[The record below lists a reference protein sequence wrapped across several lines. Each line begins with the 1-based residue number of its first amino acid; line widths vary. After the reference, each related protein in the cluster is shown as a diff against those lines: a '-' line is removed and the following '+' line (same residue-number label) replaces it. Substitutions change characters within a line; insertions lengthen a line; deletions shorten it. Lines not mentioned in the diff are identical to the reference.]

1 MNSSKIENEIENLAL
16 KFLELND
23 FPKRQIRQD
32 SNITVKDQ
40 DIFRGQS
47 SNSLLHSRTRSKILS
62 IVSNN
67 VVLAEYSLDFLQNKK
82 VTLYQVPQKFIDD
95 SDDVAEESDEG
106 GLNED
111 EKEILTFELDYGNI
125 YDIIKEFYSPLM
137 KIIKNIDNI
146 SKANIS
152 NIEIFLNRESVFEIA
167 NYNGFEH
174 FKMLEMITIGFL
186 IYLYQIKLN
195 LYFDFSTAMPCEDVA
210 EIYKLI
216 VICVMSLYDSL
227 MGILLFNANIK
238 NLNKQSEEE
247 KKITNEDLCIEY
259 MRNYYKNSFKPS
271 NEQIENK
278 LSDNFYNIKDNLIK
292 LTEIVINYL
301 YQSVNN
307 VSVSAFSAEFVDEIS
322 YFEKLILLLKEN
334 KEDVSYSEIKND
346 VKKSFDV
353 VINLLNQSKISFPYL
368 PPINAQRYKYTL
380 VVDLDETLVHYVE
393 EETKAYVQVRPF
405 ADYFLSEMGKY
416 FEIVIFTAAAEDYAD
431 LVLKELDKKNNISYR
446 LYRKH
451 TEQKNG
457 VFLKDLS
464 KLGRDITKVCII
476 DNNRENFDLQPEN
489 GLHISSFLGEQ
500 NDTELFLLSK
510 DLLMIINDDKDDIR
524 KRLDVIRKKME
535 ARYISKEN
543 GNANE

>member
-23 FPKRQIRQD
+23 FPKHQIRQD
-32 SNITVKDQ
+32 SNITIKDQ
-40 DIFRGQS
+40 DIFRSQS

-62 IVSNN
+62 IISNN

-82 VTLYQVPQKFIDD
+82 VTLYQVPQKIIDD
-95 SDDVAEESDEG
+95 SDEVAEESDED
-106 GLNED
+106 D

-125 YDIIKEFYSPLM
+125 YDLIKEFYSPLM
-137 KIIKNIDNI
+137 KIMKNIDNI

-152 NIEIFLNRESVFEIA
+152 NIEIVLNRESVFEIA

-195 LYFDFSTAMPCEDVA
+195 LYFDFCTAMPCEDVA

-238 NLNKQSEEE
+238 NLNKQNEEE

-334 KEDVSYSEIKND
+334 KEDVSYTEIKNE

-368 PPINAQRYKYTL
+368 PPINSQRYKYTL

-510 DLLMIINDDKDDIR
+510 DLLMIINDDKEDIR
-524 KRLDVIRKKME
+524 NRLEVIRKKME
-535 ARYISKEN
+535 ARYASKTN
-543 GNANE
+543 GNADE

>member
-23 FPKRQIRQD
+23 FPKRQIRQE
-32 SNITVKDQ
+32 SNITIKDQ

-62 IVSNN
+62 IISNN

-82 VTLYQVPQKFIDD
+82 VTLYQVPQKIIDD
-95 SDDVAEESDEG
+95 SDEVAEESDED
-106 GLNED
+106 D

-125 YDIIKEFYSPLM
+125 YDLIKEFYSPLM
-137 KIIKNIDNI
+137 KIMKNIDNI

-152 NIEIFLNRESVFEIA
+152 NIEIVLNRESVFEIA

-195 LYFDFSTAMPCEDVA
+195 LYFDFCTAMPCEDVA

-238 NLNKQSEEE
+238 NLNKQNEEE

-334 KEDVSYSEIKND
+334 KEDVSYTEIKNE
-346 VKKSFDV
+346 VKKNFDV

-368 PPINAQRYKYTL
+368 PPINSQRYKYTL

-416 FEIVIFTAAAEDYAD
+416 FEIVIFSAAAEDYAD
-431 LVLKELDKKNNISYR
+431 LVLTELDKKNNISYR

-510 DLLMIINDDKDDIR
+510 DLLMIINDDKEDIR
-524 KRLDVIRKKME
+524 NRLEVIRKKME
-535 ARYISKEN
+535 ARYASKTN
-543 GNANE
+543 GNADE

>member
-23 FPKRQIRQD
+23 FPKRQIRQE
-32 SNITVKDQ
+32 SNITIKDQ

-62 IVSNN
+62 IISNN

-82 VTLYQVPQKFIDD
+82 VTLYQVPQKIIDD
-95 SDDVAEESDEG
+95 SDEVAEESDED
-106 GLNED
+106 D

-125 YDIIKEFYSPLM
+125 YDLIKEFYSPLM
-137 KIIKNIDNI
+137 KIMKNIDNI

-152 NIEIFLNRESVFEIA
+152 NIEIVLNRESVFEIA

-195 LYFDFSTAMPCEDVA
+195 LYFDFCTAMPCEDVA

-238 NLNKQSEEE
+238 NLNKQNEEE

-334 KEDVSYSEIKND
+334 KEDVSYTEIKNE
-346 VKKSFDV
+346 VKKNFDV

-368 PPINAQRYKYTL
+368 PPINSQRYKYTL

-510 DLLMIINDDKDDIR
+510 DLLMIINDDKEDIR
-524 KRLDVIRKKME
+524 NRLEVIRKKME
-535 ARYISKEN
+535 ARYASMTN
-543 GNANE
+543 GNADE

>member
-23 FPKRQIRQD
+23 FPKRQIRQE
-32 SNITVKDQ
+32 SNITIKDQ

-62 IVSNN
+62 IISNN

-82 VTLYQVPQKFIDD
+82 VTLYQVPQKIIDD
-95 SDDVAEESDEG
+95 SDEVAEESDED
-106 GLNED
+106 D

-125 YDIIKEFYSPLM
+125 YDLIKEFYSPLM
-137 KIIKNIDNI
+137 KIMKNIDNI

-152 NIEIFLNRESVFEIA
+152 NIEIVLNRESVFEIA

-195 LYFDFSTAMPCEDVA
+195 LYFDFCTAMPCEDVA

-238 NLNKQSEEE
+238 NLNKQNEEE

-301 YQSVNN
+301 YQSVNH

-334 KEDVSYSEIKND
+334 KEDVSYTEIKNE

-368 PPINAQRYKYTL
+368 PPINSQRYKYTL

-510 DLLMIINDDKDDIR
+510 DLLMIINDDKEDIR
-524 KRLDVIRKKME
+524 NRLEVIRKKME
-535 ARYISKEN
+535 ARYASKTN
-543 GNANE
+543 GNADE

>member
-23 FPKRQIRQD
+23 FPKRQIRQE
-32 SNITVKDQ
+32 SNITIKDQ

-47 SNSLLHSRTRSKILS
+47 SNSLLHSRTRSTILS
-62 IVSNN
+62 IISNN

-82 VTLYQVPQKFIDD
+82 VTLYQVPQKIIDD
-95 SDDVAEESDEG
+95 SDEVAEESDED
-106 GLNED
+106 D

-125 YDIIKEFYSPLM
+125 YDLIKEFYSPLM
-137 KIIKNIDNI
+137 KIMKNIDNI

-152 NIEIFLNRESVFEIA
+152 NIEIVLNRESVFEIA

-195 LYFDFSTAMPCEDVA
+195 LYFDFCTAMPCEDVA

-238 NLNKQSEEE
+238 NLNKQNEEE

-334 KEDVSYSEIKND
+334 KEDVSYTEIKNE

-368 PPINAQRYKYTL
+368 PPINSQRYKYTL

-431 LVLKELDKKNNISYR
+431 LVLKELDK
-446 LYRKH
+446 
-451 TEQKNG
+451 
-457 VFLKDLS
+457 
-464 KLGRDITKVCII
+464 
-476 DNNRENFDLQPEN
+476 
-489 GLHISSFLGEQ
+489 
-500 NDTELFLLSK
+500 
-510 DLLMIINDDKDDIR
+510 
-524 KRLDVIRKKME
+524 
-535 ARYISKEN
+535 
-543 GNANE
+543 

>member
-32 SNITVKDQ
+32 SNITIKDQ
-40 DIFRGQS
+40 DIFRSQS

-62 IVSNN
+62 IISNN

-82 VTLYQVPQKFIDD
+82 VTLYQVPQKIIDD
-95 SDDVAEESDEG
+95 SDEVAEESDED
-106 GLNED
+106 D

-125 YDIIKEFYSPLM
+125 YDLIKEFYSPLM
-137 KIIKNIDNI
+137 KIMKNIDNI

-152 NIEIFLNRESVFEIA
+152 NIEIVLNRESVFEIA

-195 LYFDFSTAMPCEDVA
+195 LYFDFCTAMPCEDVA

-238 NLNKQSEEE
+238 NLNKQNEEE

-334 KEDVSYSEIKND
+334 KEDVSYTEIKNE

-368 PPINAQRYKYTL
+368 PPINSQRYKYTL

-510 DLLMIINDDKDDIR
+510 DLLMIINDDKEDIR
-524 KRLDVIRKKME
+524 NRLEVIRKKME
-535 ARYISKEN
+535 ARYASKTN
-543 GNANE
+543 GNADE

>member
-23 FPKRQIRQD
+23 FPKRQIRQE
-32 SNITVKDQ
+32 SNITIKDQ
-40 DIFRGQS
+40 DIFRSQS

-62 IVSNN
+62 IISNN

-82 VTLYQVPQKFIDD
+82 VTLYQVPQKIIDD
-95 SDDVAEESDEG
+95 SDEVAEESDED
-106 GLNED
+106 D

-125 YDIIKEFYSPLM
+125 YDLIKEFYSPLM
-137 KIIKNIDNI
+137 KIMKNIDNI

-152 NIEIFLNRESVFEIA
+152 NIEIVLNRESVFEIA

-195 LYFDFSTAMPCEDVA
+195 LYFDFCTAMPCEDVA

-238 NLNKQSEEE
+238 NLNKQNEEE

-334 KEDVSYSEIKND
+334 KEDVSYTEIKNE
-346 VKKSFDV
+346 VKKNFDV

-368 PPINAQRYKYTL
+368 PPINSQRYKYTL

-510 DLLMIINDDKDDIR
+510 DLLMIINDDKEDIR
-524 KRLDVIRKKME
+524 NRLEVIRKKME
-535 ARYISKEN
+535 ARYASKTNEN
-543 GNANE
+543 ADE

>member
-32 SNITVKDQ
+32 SNITIKDQ
-40 DIFRGQS
+40 DIFRCQS

-62 IVSNN
+62 IISNN

-82 VTLYQVPQKFIDD
+82 VTLYQVPQKIIDD
-95 SDDVAEESDEG
+95 SDEVAEESDED
-106 GLNED
+106 D

-125 YDIIKEFYSPLM
+125 YDLIKEFYSPLM
-137 KIIKNIDNI
+137 KIMKNIDNI

-152 NIEIFLNRESVFEIA
+152 NIEIVLNRESVFEIA

-195 LYFDFSTAMPCEDVA
+195 LYFDFCTAMPCEDVA

-238 NLNKQSEEE
+238 NLNKQNEEE

-334 KEDVSYSEIKND
+334 KEDVSYTEIKNE

-368 PPINAQRYKYTL
+368 PPINSQRYKYTL

-510 DLLMIINDDKDDIR
+510 DLLMIINDDKEDIR
-524 KRLDVIRKKME
+524 NRLEVIGKKME
-535 ARYISKEN
+535 ARYASKTN
-543 GNANE
+543 GNADE

>member
-23 FPKRQIRQD
+23 FPKRQIRQE
-32 SNITVKDQ
+32 SNITIKDQ

-62 IVSNN
+62 IISNN

-82 VTLYQVPQKFIDD
+82 VTLYQVPQKIIDD
-95 SDDVAEESDEG
+95 SDEVAEESDED
-106 GLNED
+106 D

-125 YDIIKEFYSPLM
+125 YDLIKEFYSPLM
-137 KIIKNIDNI
+137 KIMKNIDNI

-152 NIEIFLNRESVFEIA
+152 NIEIVLNRESVFEIA

-195 LYFDFSTAMPCEDVA
+195 LYFDFCTAMPCEDVA

-238 NLNKQSEEE
+238 NLNKQNEEE

-334 KEDVSYSEIKND
+334 KEDVSYTEIKNE

-368 PPINAQRYKYTL
+368 PPINSQRYKYTL

-476 DNNRENFDLQPEN
+476 DNNSENFDLQPEN

-510 DLLMIINDDKDDIR
+510 DLLMIINDDKEDIR
-524 KRLDVIRKKME
+524 NRLEVIRKKME
-535 ARYISKEN
+535 ARYASKTN
-543 GNANE
+543 GNADE

>member
-23 FPKRQIRQD
+23 FPKRQIRQE
-32 SNITVKDQ
+32 SNITIKDQ
-40 DIFRGQS
+40 DIFRSQS

-62 IVSNN
+62 IISNN

-82 VTLYQVPQKFIDD
+82 VTLYQVPQKIIDD
-95 SDDVAEESDEG
+95 SDEVAEESDED
-106 GLNED
+106 D

-125 YDIIKEFYSPLM
+125 YDLIKEFYSPLM
-137 KIIKNIDNI
+137 KIMKNIDNI

-152 NIEIFLNRESVFEIA
+152 NIEIVLNRESVFEIA

-195 LYFDFSTAMPCEDVA
+195 LYFDFCTAMPCEDVA

-238 NLNKQSEEE
+238 NLNKQNEEE

-334 KEDVSYSEIKND
+334 KEDVSYTEIKNE

-368 PPINAQRYKYTL
+368 PPINSQRYKYTL

-510 DLLMIINDDKDDIR
+510 DLLMIINDDKEDIR
-524 KRLDVIRKKME
+524 NRLEVIRKKME
-535 ARYISKEN
+535 ARYASKTN
-543 GNANE
+543 GNADE

>member
-23 FPKRQIRQD
+23 FPKRQIRQE
-32 SNITVKDQ
+32 SNITIKDQ
-40 DIFRGQS
+40 DIFRSQS

-62 IVSNN
+62 IISNN

-82 VTLYQVPQKFIDD
+82 VTLYQVPQKIIDD
-95 SDDVAEESDEG
+95 SDEVAEESDED
-106 GLNED
+106 D

-125 YDIIKEFYSPLM
+125 YDLIKEFYSPLM
-137 KIIKNIDNI
+137 KIMKNIDNI

-152 NIEIFLNRESVFEIA
+152 NIEIVLNRESVFEIA

-195 LYFDFSTAMPCEDVA
+195 LYFDFCTAMPCEDVA

-238 NLNKQSEEE
+238 NLNKQNEEE

-334 KEDVSYSEIKND
+334 KEDVSYTEIKNE

-368 PPINAQRYKYTL
+368 PPINSQRYKYTL

-510 DLLMIINDDKDDIR
+510 DLLMIINDDKEDIR
-524 KRLDVIRKKME
+524 NRLEVIRKKME
-535 ARYISKEN
+535 ARYASKTNEN
-543 GNANE
+543 ADE

>member
-23 FPKRQIRQD
+23 FPKRQIRQE
-32 SNITVKDQ
+32 SNITIKDQ

-62 IVSNN
+62 IISNN

-82 VTLYQVPQKFIDD
+82 VTLYQVPQKIIDD
-95 SDDVAEESDEG
+95 SDEVAEESDED
-106 GLNED
+106 D

-125 YDIIKEFYSPLM
+125 YDLIKEFYSPLM
-137 KIIKNIDNI
+137 KIMKNIDNI

-152 NIEIFLNRESVFEIA
+152 NIEIVLNRESVFEIA

-195 LYFDFSTAMPCEDVA
+195 LYFDFCTAMPCEDVA

-238 NLNKQSEEE
+238 NLNKQNEEE

-334 KEDVSYSEIKND
+334 KEDVSYTEIKNE

-368 PPINAQRYKYTL
+368 PPINSQRYKYTL

-476 DNNRENFDLQPEN
+476 DNNKENFDLQPEN

-510 DLLMIINDDKDDIR
+510 DLLMIINDDKEDIR
-524 KRLDVIRKKME
+524 NRLEVIRKKME
-535 ARYISKEN
+535 ARYASKTN
-543 GNANE
+543 GNADE

>member
-32 SNITVKDQ
+32 SNITIKDQ
-40 DIFRGQS
+40 DIFRSQS

-62 IVSNN
+62 IISNN

-82 VTLYQVPQKFIDD
+82 VTLYQVPQKIIDD
-95 SDDVAEESDEG
+95 SDEVAEESDED
-106 GLNED
+106 D

-125 YDIIKEFYSPLM
+125 YDLIKEFYSPLM
-137 KIIKNIDNI
+137 KIMKNIDNI

-152 NIEIFLNRESVFEIA
+152 NIEIVLNRESVFEIA

-195 LYFDFSTAMPCEDVA
+195 LYFDFCTAMPCEDVA

-238 NLNKQSEEE
+238 NLNKQNEEE

-334 KEDVSYSEIKND
+334 KEDVSYTEIKNE

-368 PPINAQRYKYTL
+368 PPINSQRYKYTL

-510 DLLMIINDDKDDIR
+510 DLLMIINDDKEDIR
-524 KRLDVIRKKME
+524 NRLEVIRKKME
-535 ARYISKEN
+535 ARYASKTNEN
-543 GNANE
+543 ADE

>member
-23 FPKRQIRQD
+23 FPKHQIRQE
-32 SNITVKDQ
+32 SNITIKDQ
-40 DIFRGQS
+40 DIFRCQS

-62 IVSNN
+62 IISNN

-82 VTLYQVPQKFIDD
+82 VTLYQVPQKIIDD
-95 SDDVAEESDEG
+95 SDEVAEESDED
-106 GLNED
+106 D

-125 YDIIKEFYSPLM
+125 YDLIKEFYSPLM
-137 KIIKNIDNI
+137 KIMKNIDNI

-152 NIEIFLNRESVFEIA
+152 NIEIVLNRESVFEIA

-195 LYFDFSTAMPCEDVA
+195 LYFDFCTAMPCEDVA

-238 NLNKQSEEE
+238 NLNKQNEEE

-334 KEDVSYSEIKND
+334 KEDVSYTEIKNE

-368 PPINAQRYKYTL
+368 PPINSQRYKYTL

-510 DLLMIINDDKDDIR
+510 DLLMIINDDKEDIR
-524 KRLDVIRKKME
+524 NRLEVIRKKME
-535 ARYISKEN
+535 ARYASMTN
-543 GNANE
+543 GNADEL

>member
-32 SNITVKDQ
+32 SNITIKDQ

-62 IVSNN
+62 IISNN

-82 VTLYQVPQKFIDD
+82 VTLYQVPQKIIDD
-95 SDDVAEESDEG
+95 SDEVAEESDED
-106 GLNED
+106 D

-125 YDIIKEFYSPLM
+125 YDLIKEFYSPLM
-137 KIIKNIDNI
+137 KIMKNIDNI

-152 NIEIFLNRESVFEIA
+152 NIEIVLNRESVFEIA

-195 LYFDFSTAMPCEDVA
+195 LYFDFCTEMPCEDVA

-238 NLNKQSEEE
+238 NLNKQNEEE

-334 KEDVSYSEIKND
+334 KEDVSYTEIKNE
-346 VKKSFDV
+346 VKKNFDV

-368 PPINAQRYKYTL
+368 PPINSQRYKYTL

-510 DLLMIINDDKDDIR
+510 DLLMIINDDKEDIR
-524 KRLDVIRKKME
+524 NRLEVIRKKME
-535 ARYISKEN
+535 ARYASKTNEN
-543 GNANE
+543 ADE

>member
-23 FPKRQIRQD
+23 FPKRQTRQD
-32 SNITVKDQ
+32 SNITIKDQ

-47 SNSLLHSRTRSKILS
+47 STSLLHSRTRSKILS

-67 VVLAEYSLDFLQNKK
+67 VVIAEYTLDFLQNKK
-82 VTLYQVPQKFIDD
+82 VTLYQVPQKYIDD
-95 SDDVAEESDEG
+95 SDDLAGEGDDDSINEE
-106 GLNED
+106 
-111 EKEILTFELDYGNI
+111 EKEILSFELDYGNI
-125 YDIIKEFYSPLM
+125 YDIIKEFYNPLM
-137 KIIKNIDNI
+137 KIMKSIDNI

-152 NIEIFLNRESVFEIA
+152 NIEMFLNRDSVFEIA
-167 NYNGFEH
+167 NYNGFDH

-195 LYFDFSTAMPCEDVA
+195 LYFDFCTAMPNEDVS

-216 VICVMSLYDSL
+216 TICTMGLYDTL
-227 MGILLFNANIK
+227 MLILLFNDNIK
-238 NLNKQSEEE
+238 NLNKQNEEE

-259 MRNYYKNSFKPS
+259 VRNYFKNSFKPS

-334 KEDVSYSEIKND
+334 KEDVSYDEIKND
-346 VKKSFDV
+346 VKKSFDI
-353 VINLLNQSKISFPYL
+353 VINLLNQSKISYPYL
-368 PPINAQRYKYTL
+368 PPINSQRYKYTL

-451 TEQKNG
+451 TDQKNG

-476 DNNRENFDLQPEN
+476 DNNKENFDLQPEN
-489 GLHISSFLGEQ
+489 GLHISSFLGDQ
-500 NDTELFLLSK
+500 NDTELFILSK
-510 DLLMIINDDKDDIR
+510 DLLMIINEDKDDIR
-524 KRLDVIRKKME
+524 KRLEVIRKKME
-535 ARYISKEN
+535 ARYNSKSKEN
-543 GNANE
+543 E

>member
-23 FPKRQIRQD
+23 FPKRQIRQE
-32 SNITVKDQ
+32 SNITIKDQ

-62 IVSNN
+62 IISNN

-82 VTLYQVPQKFIDD
+82 VTLYQVPQKIIDD
-95 SDDVAEESDEG
+95 SDEVAEESDED
-106 GLNED
+106 D

-125 YDIIKEFYSPLM
+125 YDLIKEFYSPLM
-137 KIIKNIDNI
+137 KIMKNIDNI

-152 NIEIFLNRESVFEIA
+152 NIEIVLNRESVFEIA

-195 LYFDFSTAMPCEDVA
+195 LYFDFCTEMPCEDVA

-238 NLNKQSEEE
+238 NLNKQNEEE

-334 KEDVSYSEIKND
+334 KEDVSYTEIKNE
-346 VKKSFDV
+346 VKKNFDV

-368 PPINAQRYKYTL
+368 PPINSQRYKYTL

-510 DLLMIINDDKDDIR
+510 DLLMIINDDKEDIR
-524 KRLDVIRKKME
+524 NRLEVIRKKME
-535 ARYISKEN
+535 ARYASKTNEN
-543 GNANE
+543 ADE